1 LTLAE
6 VMQNPR
12 RPEGNGAVATAV
24 AAWAL
29 LGGALLLA
37 VVVMNVASVLGTLV
51 GLPVPGD
58 FEMTEMGVAVAAFA
72 FLPYCQMTR
81 SNVTADIF
89 TQSAGPRTLALLSL
103 LGSVIALLFALLM
116 LWRMYDGMLD
126 QKTYDYETS
135 ILQIPVWMAYVPVLA
150 SLALLAVAA
159 LTTLVQDVRRLSNGG
174 THD

>member
-1 LTLAE
+1 
-6 VMQNPR
+6 MIQNPD

-24 AAWAL
+24 TAWAL

-37 VVVMNVASVLGTLV
+37 VVLMNVAAVLGTLV
-51 GLPVPGD
+51 GWPVPGD
-58 FEMTEMGVAVAAFA
+58 FEMTEMGVAIAAFS
-72 FLPYCQMTR
+72 FLPYCQLTR

-89 TQSAGPRTLALLSL
+89 TQRAGPRMLAILSL
-103 LGSVIALLFALLM
+103 LGSLIALLFALLM

-135 ILQIPVWMAYVPVLA
+135 ILQIPVWLAYVPILA

-174 THD
+174 LHD

>member
-1 LTLAE
+1 
-6 VMQNPR
+6 MQNPD

-24 AAWAL
+24 TAWAL
-29 LGGALLLA
+29 LGSALLLA
-37 VVVMNVASVLGTLV
+37 VVLMNVASVLGTLV
-51 GLPVPGD
+51 GWPVPGD
-58 FEMTEMGVAVAAFA
+58 FEMTEMGVAIAAFS

-89 TQSAGPRTLALLSL
+89 TQRTGPRMLAILSL
-103 LGSVIALLFALLM
+103 LGSLVALLFALLM

-135 ILQIPVWMAYVPVLA
+135 ILQIPVWLAYVPILA

-159 LTTLVQDVRRLSNGG
+159 LTTLAQDVRRLSNGG
-174 THD
+174 LHD

>member
-1 LTLAE
+1 
-6 VMQNPR
+6 MQTTD
-12 RPEGNGAVATAV
+12 RPEGTGAVATTV

-29 LGGALLLA
+29 LGGVLLLA

-58 FEMTEMGVAVAAFA
+58 FEMTEVGVAVAAFA
-72 FLPYCQMTR
+72 FLPYCQLTR

-89 TQSAGPRTLALLSL
+89 TQKAGPRRLALLSL
-103 LGSVIALLFALLM
+103 FGSVIALLFALLM
-116 LWRMYDGMLD
+116 LWRMSAGMID

-135 ILQIPVWMAYVPVLA
+135 ILQIPVWLAYVPILA

-159 LTTLVQDVRRLSNGG
+159 LTTLAQDIRGLTTGG
-174 THD
+174 HRD